1 MRNVNDHGY
10 STQLALHQL
19 NLSAQRIKVIKKL
32 RVALGYAFG
41 VGDFHRSITRHAQ
54 NAERHRHAVVSA
66 GINADFRGALSGRP
80 GINAHAVIVFV
91 QFNLNSEFSPSF
103 RNATSAI
110 RFLPRS

>member
-41 VGDFHRSITRHAQ
+41 V
-54 NAERHRHAVVSA
+54 
-66 GINADFRGALSGRP
+66 
-80 GINAHAVIVFV
+80 
-91 QFNLNSEFSPSF
+91 
-103 RNATSAI
+103 
-110 RFLPRS
+110 